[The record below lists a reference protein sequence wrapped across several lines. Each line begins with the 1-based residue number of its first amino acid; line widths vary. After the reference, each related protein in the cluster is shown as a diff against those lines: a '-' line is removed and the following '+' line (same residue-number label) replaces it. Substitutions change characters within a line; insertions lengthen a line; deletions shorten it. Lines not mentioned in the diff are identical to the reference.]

1 MQKEQIEY
9 IEDNNNN
16 NNNLINSNV
25 LQIESLI
32 LENSNIYLNS
42 YSDKEKEEEKN
53 LLLLNPENFI
63 SKNFEN
69 FTKGKNV

>member
-9 IEDNNNN
+9 IEDNN

-63 SKNFEN
+63 TKNFEN
-69 FTKGKNV
+69 FAKGKNV